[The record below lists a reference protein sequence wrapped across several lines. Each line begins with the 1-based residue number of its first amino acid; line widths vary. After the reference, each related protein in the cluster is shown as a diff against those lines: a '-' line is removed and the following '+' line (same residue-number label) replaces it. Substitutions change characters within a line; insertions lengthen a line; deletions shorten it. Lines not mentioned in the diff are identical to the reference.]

1 MLNSYN
7 RAGFANFSYDSLFSQ
22 SPISHLPSPI
32 SLIMTFTL
40 FGRWQIRV
48 LLLATVGLLLTILM
62 VVRAT
67 PSIGGQTFLTLI
79 YLCLFGLGWDF
90 GYHQLQRL
98 RWDGDWNGLLQFGGA
113 VWEGLFLVMVIKAV
127 GLPGIDRSN
136 FDILGFIGFYTSFS
150 LLNSIVT
157 HSLLRI
163 LSPYSRFNGG
173 QWF

>member
-1 MLNSYN
+1 MPVFVDCHIKNIGYHCVKQLSSIDTHK
-7 RAGFANFSYDSLFSQ
+7 R
-22 SPISHLPSPI
+22 
-32 SLIMTFTL
+32 IMTFTL

-62 VVRAT
+62 VVRSSPTIA
-67 PSIGGQTFLTLI
+67 GQTFLTLS

-90 GYHQLQRL
+90 VYHQLQRF
-98 RWDGDWNGLLQFGGA
+98 RWDGDWNGILQLGGA
-113 VWEGLFLVMVIKAV
+113 VWEGLFFVILVKAV
-127 GLPGIDRSN
+127 GLPGIDRAGFN
-136 FDILGFIGFYTSFS
+136 PPGFIGFYTGFS

-157 HSLLRI
+157 HSLFRI